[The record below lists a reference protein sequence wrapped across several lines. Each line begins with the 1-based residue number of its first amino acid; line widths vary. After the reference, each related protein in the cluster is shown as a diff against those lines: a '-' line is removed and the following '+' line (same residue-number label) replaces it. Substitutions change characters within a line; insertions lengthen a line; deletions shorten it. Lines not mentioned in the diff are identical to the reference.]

1 MELTF
6 EILLHLY
13 SYKLYNIVE
22 RHNRGLDNEEEYRRA
37 LALNRLW
44 LEDIADYI
52 GRDYTV
58 RTRKDDE
65 ITKAEIDKFAPLG
78 VEENYIMYLIYV
90 IDYRGLTIP
99 VFADDYGQQDI
110 AWINDGWC
118 SGGSYNFHPE
128 EVFCSRADYY
138 LEQQNIKEFTERY
151 SK

>member
-1 MELTF
+1 MKLDF
-6 EILLHLY
+6 ETLLHLY
-13 SYKLYNIVE
+13 SYKLYNIVD
-22 RHNRGLDNEEEYRRA
+22 RHMHGLDSEEDYKGA

-58 RTRKDDE
+58 RKHDE
-65 ITKAEIDKFAPLG
+65 LTQEEIDKYSPLG
-78 VEENYIMYLIYV
+78 VEGHYAMDLMYV

-99 VFADDYGQQDI
+99 VFNDDYGQQDI
-110 AWINDGWC
+110 ALINGEWC

-138 LEQQNIKEFTERY
+138 LEQQSIKEFIEKY
-151 SK
+151 SE